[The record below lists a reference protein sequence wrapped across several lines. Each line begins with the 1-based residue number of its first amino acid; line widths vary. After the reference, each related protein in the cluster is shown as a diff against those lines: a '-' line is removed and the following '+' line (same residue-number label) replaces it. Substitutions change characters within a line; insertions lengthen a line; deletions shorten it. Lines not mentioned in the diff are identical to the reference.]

1 MASTRAT
8 VVDDSTPSTSSVA
21 VETENTETLDD
32 RSDAENSSEESD
44 SDTTE
49 AARARS
55 LMTVLRCA
63 QPAAISRKRKVRNNP
78 PTGEKRSC
86 RRSLSDPKSVTPS
99 QRVKEHPGETLCV
112 SNAKL
117 FCRACRE
124 ELCLKANVL
133 KNHLK
138 SKKHEASKHKLDGKE
153 ARERDIAVALQKHNE
168 ATHVQG
174 ETLPMDQQVYRV
186 SVLTAFMKAGIP
198 LNKLSCFRPLLESN
212 GLRLTD
218 RSHMSNLI
226 PFVLENELAQLKS
239 ELSNKAVS
247 IIFDGTSRLGE
258 VLVVVLRYLDDEWN
272 IQQRLV
278 RVKTLA
284 KSLLGEEIAREL
296 IEVLSVRLSISSARL
311 LAAMRDRASVN
322 GVAMRTLKI
331 IFPHLVDIGCFSH
344 TVNLA
349 GERFKIP
356 TLLEFINA
364 WNSLFAHSA
373 KARLCWREHCGSSM
387 PSYCPTRWWSK
398 WEVMKAVMLQ
408 FGDIEPFLRA
418 HDDLAPSTRSKL
430 LGIANQECLSQN
442 RACSS
447 CGWRRR
453 SSSGNLQP

>member
-1 MASTRAT
+1 MHSQVLTRQIWRTHDLVLHPLPSFGKNYFLYLQSKQCESTVGLGELFSGKAVGWELFQNNRQLKTATPTLCARSMRSSNVCVTCARPVHVILARDRVCVCVVWCAMMASTRAT

-21 VETENTETLDD
+21 VETETLDD

-78 PTGEKRSC
+78 PTGKKRSC
-86 RRSLSDPKSVTPS
+86 RRSLSDSKSVTPS

-186 SVLTAFMKAGIP
+186 SVLT
-198 LNKLSCFRPLLESN
+198 ES
-212 GLRLTD
+212 
-218 RSHMSNLI
+218 
-226 PFVLENELAQLKS
+226 
-239 ELSNKAVS
+239 
-247 IIFDGTSRLGE
+247 
-258 VLVVVLRYLDDEWN
+258 W
-272 IQQRLV
+272 
-278 RVKTLA
+278 
-284 KSLLGEEIAREL
+284 
-296 IEVLSVRLSISSARL
+296 
-311 LAAMRDRASVN
+311 
-322 GVAMRTLKI
+322 
-331 IFPHLVDIGCFSH
+331 
-344 TVNLA
+344 
-349 GERFKIP
+349 
-356 TLLEFINA
+356 
-364 WNSLFAHSA
+364 HSY
-373 KARLCWREHCGSSM
+373 K
-387 PSYCPTRWWSK
+387 
-398 WEVMKAVMLQ
+398 
-408 FGDIEPFLRA
+408 
-418 HDDLAPSTRSKL
+418 
-430 LGIANQECLSQN
+430 
-442 RACSS
+442 
-447 CGWRRR
+447 
-453 SSSGNLQP
+453 

>member
-1 MASTRAT
+1 MHSQVLTRQIWRTHDLVLHPLPSFGKNYFLYLQSKQCESTVGLGELFSGIIGKAVGWELFQNNRQLKTATPTLCARSMRSSNVCVTCGELFQNNRQLKTATPTLCARSMRSSNVCVTCGELFQNNRQLKTATPTLCARSMRSSNVCVTCARPVHVILARDRVCVCVVWCAMMASTRAT

-78 PTGEKRSC
+78 PTGKKRSC
-86 RRSLSDPKSVTPS
+86 RRSLSDSKSVTPS

-186 SVLTAFMKAGIP
+186 SVLT
-198 LNKLSCFRPLLESN
+198 ESW
-212 GLRLTD
+212 
-218 RSHMSNLI
+218 H
-226 PFVLENELAQLKS
+226 
-239 ELSNKAVS
+239 
-247 IIFDGTSRLGE
+247 
-258 VLVVVLRYLDDEWN
+258 
-272 IQQRLV
+272 
-278 RVKTLA
+278 
-284 KSLLGEEIAREL
+284 
-296 IEVLSVRLSISSARL
+296 SS
-311 LAAMRDRASVN
+311 
-322 GVAMRTLKI
+322 K
-331 IFPHLVDIGCFSH
+331 
-344 TVNLA
+344 
-349 GERFKIP
+349 
-356 TLLEFINA
+356 
-364 WNSLFAHSA
+364 
-373 KARLCWREHCGSSM
+373 
-387 PSYCPTRWWSK
+387 
-398 WEVMKAVMLQ
+398 
-408 FGDIEPFLRA
+408 
-418 HDDLAPSTRSKL
+418 
-430 LGIANQECLSQN
+430 
-442 RACSS
+442 
-447 CGWRRR
+447 
-453 SSSGNLQP
+453 